1 MNFQLFTFTPSH
13 SSNLQLHEFIILLQV
28 SSALFCLRQRNTYQA
43 SSSVLSLKPLANFDD
58 PSGQA
63 SSSNCSACHNQES
76 ISQSHI
82 AEIVESSRRKARTMV
97 VLATQVKIGS

>member
-1 MNFQLFTFTPSH
+1 MNLQLLFILKTSH
-13 SSNLQLHEFIILLQV
+13 SSDLQLREFIALLQV

-43 SSSVLSLKPLANFDD
+43 SSSVFQLKPMANFDD

-97 VLATQVKIGS
+97 VQASQV

>member
-1 MNFQLFTFTPSH
+1 MP
-13 SSNLQLHEFIILLQV
+13 
-28 SSALFCLRQRNTYQA
+28 
-43 SSSVLSLKPLANFDD
+43 NFDD
-58 PSGQA
+58 PGGQA

-97 VLATQVKIGS
+97 VQAAQV

>member
-1 MNFQLFTFTPSH
+1 MHVL
-13 SSNLQLHEFIILLQV
+13 IALLQV
-28 SSALFCLRQRNTYQA
+28 FSVLFCLTQCI
-43 SSSVLSLKPLANFDD
+43 SSKLLSFVTEAHGNFDD
-58 PSGQA
+58 PGGQA

-97 VLATQVKIGS
+97 VQAAQV